1 MFCPQCATANSP
13 DVKFCRSC
21 GAGLEAVALAIS
33 KPTTKKL
40 DRKTSEPST
49 AQDWMERRINGM
61 SAITRGSILMV
72 VSLLLTI
79 PFQLFL
85 PPTFDAPWILIW
97 VVFFGWMTVWG
108 GIEVANGLSAVLEAK
123 SRLRLLGLTGK
134 ETAVEARQH
143 DALMEGRPFP
153 VNDQRSG
160 FTSPS
165 PVSVTEGT
173 TRQLND

>member
-1 MFCPQCATANSP
+1 MFCPQCATANGA

-33 KPTTKKL
+33 KPTKKKL
-40 DRKTSEPST
+40 DRNTGEPIT
-49 AQDWMERRINGM
+49 AQDWLEQRIKGV
-61 SAITRGSILMV
+61 SGITRGSILMA

-85 PPTFDAPWILIW
+85 PASFDAPWILIW
-97 VVFFGWMTVWG
+97 MVFFGWMTVWG
-108 GIEVANGLSAVLEAK
+108 GIEVAYGLSAVLEAK
-123 SRLRLLGLTGK
+123 SQFRLLGLTGK
-134 ETAVEARQH
+134 ETVVEARQH
-143 DALMEGRPFP
+143 DALMAGQPFAI
-153 VNDQRSG
+153 NDQRSDL
-160 FTSPS
+160 TSPS